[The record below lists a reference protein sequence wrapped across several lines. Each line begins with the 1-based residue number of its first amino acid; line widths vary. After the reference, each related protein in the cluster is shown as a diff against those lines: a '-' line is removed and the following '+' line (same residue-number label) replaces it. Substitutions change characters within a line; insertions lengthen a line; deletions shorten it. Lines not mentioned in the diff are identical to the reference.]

1 MNHFAIAHRAKSLL
15 YVTICGLAVGG
26 FSSTVQAG
34 FFIPKGTTMTMVTLS
49 PDEQNYEIAYG
60 FDRRVSGA
68 LGVTRVRE
76 GSDDAAWRSV
86 ALGQFAYL
94 VSRQSTE
101 KGIFNAYVW
110 AGPIAQRLGGDT
122 PESIGASTHKHVV
135 SKPDENI
142 VDPHKTR
149 AGAHAGVWIDYETRS
164 LYTRVKAHAFR
175 TEGWRRNEVV
185 AQAML
190 APYEADY
197 EDIAS
202 WGGVQLKRVSGAKT
216 EVTPFVRFFQR
227 RWWIDAGVSVDRTHR
242 NNFFLNLIYT
252 F

>member
-1 MNHFAIAHRAKSLL
+1 MNHIALADRAKLLLCATLCAFAIG
-15 YVTICGLAVGG
+15 T
-26 FSSTVQAG
+26 FSSSAHAG
-34 FFIPKGTTMTMVTLS
+34 FFIPKDTTMTMMTLS
-49 PDEQNYEIAYG
+49 PDEQNYELAYG

-76 GSDDAAWRSV
+76 GGSDAAWRNV
-86 ALGQFAYL
+86 AMGQLTYL
-94 VSRQSTE
+94 VHRQSTE

-110 AGPIAQRLGGDT
+110 GGPIAQRLERDT
-122 PESIGASTHKHVV
+122 SIAKAASQAKHTVV
-135 SKPDENI
+135 NP
-142 VDPHKTR
+142 VDVDDSVHKTR
-149 AGAHAGVWIDYETRS
+149 AGAQGGIWVDYETRRI
-164 LYTRVKAHAFR
+164 YTRVKAHAFK

-202 WGGVQLKRVSGAKT
+202 WGGVQVKAVSGEKT
-216 EVTPFVRFFQR
+216 EITPFVRFFQR
-227 RWWIDAGVSVDRTHR
+227 RWWVDAGVSVDRAHR